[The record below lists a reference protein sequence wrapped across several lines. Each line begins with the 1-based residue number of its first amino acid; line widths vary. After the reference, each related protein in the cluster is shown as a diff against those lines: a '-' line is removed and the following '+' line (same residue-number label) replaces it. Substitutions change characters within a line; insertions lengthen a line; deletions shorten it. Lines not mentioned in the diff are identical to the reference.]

1 MICFVFLGL
10 TYRIPP
16 PPEEGIT
23 INFGYNDFGSGAEQ
37 PEQII
42 EEEEITPQE
51 VVENNPVVDEIS
63 TQEVEETPVVKE
75 KIKEKKKPEKE
86 SVKIVSAECKKD
98 CHIHG
103 NLKVRGRVF
112 EGTVIKKF
120 YKSHYDEQKML
131 SEKTKLYCEKNR
143 IDGLNKAILDNKDV
157 AIFDDGLQDRSI
169 NYDLKIVCFNDLKL
183 IGNGFLIPAGPLRE
197 KINSISKYDMAFIN
211 GNEVDN
217 SKLKLLLK
225 SYNANIEIFETNYK
239 AINIKEFNINDEYM
253 VFSGIGNPE
262 SFRQTLINNN
272 IKITKEI
279 IFPDHYNYTHKD
291 IDQIKYQAK
300 KFNLKILTTEK
311 DYIKIKSIDNND
323 IRYLKVELDIKNE
336 DRLINHLKKYI

>member
-1 MICFVFLGL
+1 MKFKKPKFWDYQRPNLLSYILLPLTFPLILNNFFL
-10 TYRIPP
+10 
-16 PPEEGIT
+16 
-23 INFGYNDFGSGAEQ
+23 N
-37 PEQII
+37 
-42 EEEEITPQE
+42 
-51 VVENNPVVDEIS
+51 
-63 TQEVEETPVVKE
+63 
-75 KIKEKKKPEKE
+75 KKKNKKKNHKPK
-86 SVKIVSAECKKD
+86 KICV
-98 CHIHG
+98 G
-103 NLKVRGRVF
+103 NIYVG
-112 EGTVIKKF
+112 GTAKTPLTIKIYQILNKLDINACTIKKF

-291 IDQIKYQAK
+291 IEQIKYQAK
-300 KFNLKILTTEK
+300 KLNLKILTTEK